1 MRQARAINGVLAV
14 TVTAVIVLGCA
25 TLAGASVHAKPISDR
40 AYARQLCS
48 ALAEVVE
55 TPPATTLE
63 RDASGFHLRRGI
75 DHALRWHVGG
85 HPYVQ
90 RLEAILSF
98 DINGWVIWQRPLGR
112 KPWRIRYDP
121 VDPAHHEIEV
131 EVRMWRWFGAGSA
144 ALAIAAAIV
153 HARH

>member
-1 MRQARAINGVLAV
+1 MALVLILA
-14 TVTAVIVLGCA
+14 LGA
-25 TLAGASVHAKPISDR
+25 FTLAYEAYRRHRRDLASRGWRI
-40 AYARQLCS
+40 
-48 ALAEVVE
+48 ALAKVVE
-55 TPPATTLE
+55 TLPATTLE
-63 RDASGFHLRRGI
+63 RDASGFHLRRCI
-75 DHALRWHVGG
+75 DHALRWHVDG

>member
-1 MRQARAINGVLAV
+1 MALVLILA
-14 TVTAVIVLGCA
+14 LGA
-25 TLAGASVHAKPISDR
+25 FTLAYEAYRHHHRDLASRGWRI
-40 AYARQLCS
+40 